1 MDSRTKSVKPFAKV
15 SIEDIRRR
23 ELIEAAYL
31 TFLEHGLN
39 GTTMARIGER
49 AGMSHGI
56 VNYYFKSK
64 DELLSAVVRKSMFMI
79 FGDMAKSLR
88 VASSP
93 RERVSAIIQANL
105 SEESFTGDIA
115 RAWVSFYAYFGKYA
129 EFDRIQRAFDRRVLS
144 NLRHD
149 LRALVGEANVERVA
163 LSVAALIDGL
173 WIRHA
178 KIDDRTTSAEAISLI
193 ETYVDREIE
202 AYKAGL

>member
-79 FGDMAKSLR
+79 FGDMAKR
-88 VASSP
+88 NKMTA
-93 RERVSAIIQANL
+93 ATNGT
-105 SEESFTGDIA
+105 SEGM
-115 RAWVSFYAYFGKYA
+115 KK
-129 EFDRIQRAFDRRVLS
+129 
-144 NLRHD
+144 
-149 LRALVGEANVERVA
+149 
-163 LSVAALIDGL
+163 SV
-173 WIRHA
+173 R
-178 KIDDRTTSAEAISLI
+178 
-193 ETYVDREIE
+193 
-202 AYKAGL
+202 